1 MSSIDNTVITKR
13 NRFDQRLKIVFRSLA
28 IILSIWA
35 IITMTIL
42 YIQVKHTENANAF
55 DYTLVTVKD
64 YYVARTL
71 FGTNES
77 TIDITDDDTVKANA
91 TFHQKIHVGN
101 RRIFNSAE
109 LSNFELLMQ
118 SFTSK
123 FVTANY
129 DCLQINSSEDINDT
143 IITLATVKKQS
154 EDIAIDD
161 TNDEDTASNNTTS
174 FVINLVYVVSFESI
188 LCNDVK
194 YYPLLFQNYT
204 NGHLDIVLKDLQILD
219 LNVTQIGKAIRP
231 VYNK

>member
-1 MSSIDNTVITKR
+1 MSSIDNTEITKR
-13 NRFDQRLKIVFRSLA
+13 NHYDQKLKVVFRSMA
-28 IILSIWA
+28 IVLSIWA
-35 IITMTIL
+35 ITIPIL
-42 YIQVKHTENANAF
+42 YIQVKHMENANAF
-55 DYTLVTVKD
+55 DYTLVTVED
-64 YYVARTL
+64 YVARTL

-77 TIDITDDDTVKANA
+77 IIDITDDTVKANA

-123 FVTANY
+123 FVTANNY
-129 DCLQINSSEDINDT
+129 DCLQINSNEDINDT

-188 LCNDVK
+188 VCNDVK

-204 NGHLDIVLKDLQILD
+204 NGHLNIVLRDLQILD
-219 LNVTQIGKAIRP
+219 LNVTQIEKAKRP

>member
-1 MSSIDNTVITKR
+1 MSSIDNTEITKR
-13 NRFDQRLKIVFRSLA
+13 NRFDQRVKIVSRSLA
-28 IILSIWA
+28 IVLSIWA
-35 IITMTIL
+35 ITMTIL
-42 YIQVKHTENANAF
+42 YIQIKHTENANAF
-55 DYTLVTVKD
+55 DYTLVTVED

-77 TIDITDDDTVKANA
+77 TIDITDDTVKANA

-129 DCLQINSSEDINDT
+129 DCLQINSNEDINDT

-154 EDIAIDD
+154 EDIDIDD
-161 TNDEDTASNNTTS
+161 IND

-188 LCNDVK
+188 VCNDVK

-204 NGHLDIVLKDLQILD
+204 NGHLDIVLRDLQILD
-219 LNVTQIGKAIRP
+219 LNVTQIEKAKRP
-231 VYNK
+231 VYSK

>member
-1 MSSIDNTVITKR
+1 MSSIDNTEITKR
-13 NRFDQRLKIVFRSLA
+13 NHYDQKLKVVFRSLA
-28 IILSIWA
+28 IFLSIWA
-35 IITMTIL
+35 IIAMPIL

-55 DYTLVTVKD
+55 DYTLVTVED

-77 TIDITDDDTVKANA
+77 TIDITDDTVKANA

-129 DCLQINSSEDINDT
+129 DCLQINSNEDINDT
-143 IITLATVKKQS
+143 IITVATVRKQS
-154 EDIAIDD
+154 EDIDIDD

-188 LCNDVK
+188 VCNDVK

-204 NGHLDIVLKDLQILD
+204 NGHLDIVLRDLQILD
-219 LNVTQIGKAIRP
+219 LNVTQIEKAKRP

>member
-1 MSSIDNTVITKR
+1 MTSIDNTEITKR

-28 IILSIWA
+28 IVLSIWA
-35 IITMTIL
+35 ITMPIL

-55 DYTLVTVKD
+55 DYTLVTVED

-77 TIDITDDDTVKANA
+77 TIDITDDTTVKANA

-129 DCLQINSSEDINDT
+129 DCLQINSNEDINDT

-161 TNDEDTASNNTTS
+161 INDEDTANNNTTS

-188 LCNDVK
+188 VCNDVK

-204 NGHLDIVLKDLQILD
+204 NGHLDIVLRDLQILD
-219 LNVTQIGKAIRP
+219 LNVTQIEKAKRP